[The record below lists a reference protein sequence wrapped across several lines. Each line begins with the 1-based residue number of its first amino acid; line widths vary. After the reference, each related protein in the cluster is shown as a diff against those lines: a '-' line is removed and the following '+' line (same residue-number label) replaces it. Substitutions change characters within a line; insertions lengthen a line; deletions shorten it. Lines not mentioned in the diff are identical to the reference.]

1 MPAVSL
7 PPPLEKPRRRR
18 DAGAQSP
25 PREAPAIALPPDAA
39 APAMPVLEDQAAP
52 LALFQ
57 VHQNLFDATAVR
69 RRSATARRRRRLL
82 LDSDSSDDDDPFRH
96 RRRTPS
102 QEAIDAAD
110 VAAEEAEGRRFRA
123 MARRGAK
130 IKFCDLH
137 AIDAIARRLVDGA
150 HRRGAARI
158 PTSTRSTCRPSL
170 GRGRSATRPSRRRST
185 TSTSSSTSRRR

>member
-1 MPAVSL
+1 MQYMLYMPHRLLLLALRHDLWVL
-7 PPPLEKPRRRR
+7 VHLEGVLAARR

-25 PREAPAIALPPDAA
+25 PAPMPPDAA
-39 APAMPVLEDQAAP
+39 PMPVLEDQAAP

-57 VHQNLFDATAVR
+57 VHQNLFDATAIR
-69 RRSATARRRRRLL
+69 RRSASARRRRRLL

-123 MARRGAK
+123 MARRGAQ

-158 PTSTRSTCRPSL
+158 LTCTR
-170 GRGRSATRPSRRRST
+170 
-185 TSTSSSTSRRR
+185 